1 MRTSSWINRLFGVTI
16 ALVLFG
22 SGYLAGSRQLL
33 APQRAIAADECQTFS
48 QTGKQVCGR
57 FLEYWQTNGGLAQQG
72 LPLTDAFQEKNDAN
86 GTTYTVQY
94 FERAVFEAHPENQ
107 RPYDVLLS
115 LLGGE
120 KLKLKYPNGPGSTPQ
135 PSPQPSTTPGAY
147 PRSANGAG
155 FRFTVYEIKDP
166 GPTGQYDFQKP
177 KAGNRYIAVDLS
189 ITATGNVGISAN
201 RLYAKLKTD
210 TNRDYTYGASVP
222 EPTFTLGTVQ
232 PNETSRGWI
241 TFEVPNN
248 ERSISITYDP
258 TFGKGPA
265 TIDLR

>member
-1 MRTSSWINRLFGVTI
+1 MGKASWLRRLIGVV
-16 ALVLFG
+16 AVFLLLG
-22 SGYLAGSRQLL
+22 SGYLAGSAQLF
-33 APQRAIAADECQTFS
+33 APQHVTADDTCQTFN

-72 LPLTDAFQEKNDAN
+72 LPLSDAFQEKSDID
-86 GTTYTVQY
+86 GKTYTVQY

-115 LLGGE
+115 LLGTE
-120 KLKLKYPNGPGSTPQ
+120 KFKAKYPNGPGA
-135 PSPQPSTTPGAY
+135 SPAPAPTASTPGAY
-147 PRSANGAG
+147 PRTANGQG
-155 FRFTVYEIKDP
+155 FRLTVYEVKDP

-177 KAGNRYIAVDLS
+177 KAGNRFIAVDLS
-189 ITATGNVGISAN
+189 ITATVSEGISAN
-201 RLYAKLKTD
+201 RFYAKLKTD
-210 TNRDYTYGASVP
+210 TNRDYMYGSSVP
-222 EPTFTLGTVQ
+222 EPNLALGTVQ

-241 TFEVPNN
+241 TFEIPIG
-248 ERSISITYDP
+248 ERAISITYDP